1 MNNLLTIE
9 EFEQQLNES
18 FKEFNGPKSL
28 MENMKKLKKDLLK
41 AYQNQQIFD
50 LLIKKNKWLHSTLQG
65 QFGYLQVGAI
75 TNEDKLAYL
84 VNCKNKD
91 YQQQNE
97 LIKVSDC
104 NNQAILTLVGKLAY
118 EELYREQKLMYKK

>member
-1 MNNLLTIE
+1 MNLLTIE

-28 MENMKKLKKDLLK
+28 MENMKRLKKDLLK

-50 LLIKKNKWLHSTLQG
+50 LLIKKNQWLNSTLQG
-65 QFGYLQVGAI
+65 QLGYVLVGAV
-75 TNEDKLAYL
+75 TNEDKLSYL

-91 YQQQNE
+91 YQQKYE
-97 LIKVSDC
+97 LVKVSDC
-104 NNQAILTLVGKLAY
+104 NHQVVLTLVGKIAY
-118 EELYREQKLMYKK
+118 EELYREQKLKYKK